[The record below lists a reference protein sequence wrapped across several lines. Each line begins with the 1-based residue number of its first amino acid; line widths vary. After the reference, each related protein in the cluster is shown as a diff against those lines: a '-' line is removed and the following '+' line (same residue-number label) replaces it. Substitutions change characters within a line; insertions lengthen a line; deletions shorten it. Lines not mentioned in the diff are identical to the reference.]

1 MKSTTKLLTLGVSLY
16 LSPMIFTTTISN
28 YIISY
33 SIYNVLKDASIYDI
47 KRTVYSVADF
57 VNDIMM
63 KD

>member
-1 MKSTTKLLTLGVSLY
+1 MKTTKLLTLGASLY

-33 SIYNVLKDASIYDI
+33 SIYNVLKDTSINDI